1 MRTLAYPSAPSREEY
16 LEAVKS
22 SRKAHNTRVDSEA
35 RWETLVL
42 DAGVLERLKLTCL
55 LVRDAETW
63 RAQGVT
69 VPRSLLLTGPP
80 GVGKTEIGRTLANE
94 SGLGFLAAT
103 TADGRSYLVGA
114 TVPLSEFQRVYKSS
128 LNEWQRMAFEGCV
141 ADAGSHIDETS
152 LDPSHRQARRIRRVR
167 AATSLPQW

>member
-1 MRTLAYPSAPSREEY
+1 LVAS
-16 LEAVKS
+16 AVKGTV
-22 SRKAHNTRVDSEA
+22 NLT
-35 RWETLVL
+35 
-42 DAGVLERLKLTCL
+42 ERGRCRL
-55 LVRDAETW
+55 W
-63 RAQGVT
+63 N
-69 VPRSLLLTGPP
+69 
-80 GVGKTEIGRTLANE
+80 VGKAL
-94 SGLGFLAAT
+94 
-103 TADGRSYLVGA
+103 DVGRSYLVGA